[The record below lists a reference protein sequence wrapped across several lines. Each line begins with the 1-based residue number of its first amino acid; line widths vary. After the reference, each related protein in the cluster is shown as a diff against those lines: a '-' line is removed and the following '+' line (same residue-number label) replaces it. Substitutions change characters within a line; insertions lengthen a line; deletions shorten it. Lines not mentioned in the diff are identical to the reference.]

1 MENIADRLSAELEW
15 PGLVLSEPDEVA
27 AYTTDWTRKFS
38 GTAPC
43 VLRPHNTEEV
53 ASCVRA
59 CGKFDLALVPQGG
72 NTGLV
77 GGSVPRAGEVVLSL
91 SRLNAIE
98 SFDAAS
104 ATVQLQAGVV
114 LQALHE
120 NLAAHGHVFPV
131 DLGAR
136 GSCQI
141 GGMIAT
147 NAGGIKV
154 LRYGHMREQ
163 VLGLEVVLADGT
175 ILSNL
180 NSLKKNNTGLDLK
193 HVFIGS
199 EGMLGI
205 ITRAVLQA
213 RPAPHAVQTALLALD
228 TRDRLPELLTLLRER
243 LRGLSSLEIITRD
256 SLALY
261 KEVEPAARRSV
272 RHSLPGLRNRRGRN
286 RSRRE

>member
-1 MENIADRLSAELEW
+1 MKNITDRLTDELGR
-15 PGLVLSEPDEVA
+15 PGLVLSDPDEVA

-59 CGKFDLALVPQGG
+59 CCKLSLALVPQGG

-98 SFDAAS
+98 SFDTAS
-104 ATVQLQAGVV
+104 ATVQVQAGVV

-120 NLAAHGHVFPV
+120 DLAARGHVLPV

-141 GGMIAT
+141 GWP
-147 NAGGIKV
+147 K
-154 LRYGHMREQ
+154 
-163 VLGLEVVLADGT
+163 
-175 ILSNL
+175 
-180 NSLKKNNTGLDLK
+180 
-193 HVFIGS
+193 
-199 EGMLGI
+199 
-205 ITRAVLQA
+205 
-213 RPAPHAVQTALLALD
+213 
-228 TRDRLPELLTLLRER
+228 RL
-243 LRGLSSLEIITRD
+243 
-256 SLALY
+256 
-261 KEVEPAARRSV
+261 
-272 RHSLPGLRNRRGRN
+272 
-286 RSRRE
+286 